1 MKKLIVIALLGLAFG
16 SKAQSIMAL
25 PGSSATAIQTN
36 GDLVTAGVV
45 KGHIQNDGVIKNAS
59 NVTIGTIAQDGSI
72 RNAANVVVG
81 YFMSNYDVH
90 NAAHVVIGHLRTT
103 LAVKNAADV
112 QIGTYND
119 RIQASWNAVAFFF
132 FQP

>member
-16 SKAQSIMAL
+16 TKAQSIMAL
-25 PGSSATAIQTN
+25 PGSSATVIQAN
-36 GDLVTAGVV
+36 GDLVTAGVI

-59 NVTIGTIAQDGSI
+59 NVQIGSI
-72 RNAANVVVG
+72 DQAGTVRNAANVIVG

-90 NAAHVVIGHLRTT
+90 NAANVVIGHLRTT
-103 LAVKNAADV
+103 LQVKNAANV
-112 QIGTYND
+112 QIGMYND
-119 RIQASWNAVAFFF
+119 QIPTAWSAVAFFF